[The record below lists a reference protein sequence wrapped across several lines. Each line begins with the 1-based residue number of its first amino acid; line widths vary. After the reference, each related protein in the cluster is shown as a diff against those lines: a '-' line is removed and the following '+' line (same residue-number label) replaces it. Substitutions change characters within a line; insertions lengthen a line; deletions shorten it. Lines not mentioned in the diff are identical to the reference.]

1 MGKNRWKSWLFL
13 TFACASGLAVVFFAQ
28 IGEVNSLSSSSP
40 SNTAT
45 TVKTN
50 ATTESAAI
58 VRETA
63 RKITVK
69 IISKGETIG
78 SGILISRQD
87 STYTILTNDH
97 VLRSADPPYQIQ
109 TYDDRIYDAT
119 VKLRQTAFNNNDVA
133 VLDIKN
139 VSIDYQIARF
149 CRTIKP
155 KEEVFAA
162 GFPLDYNAVESGK
175 RSVFTFHQGNIFLQ
189 LPKAMEGGYQL
200 GYTNEIEKGMSGGP
214 LLNSDGAVVAVN
226 GMHAEPLWGDPYIYK
241 DGSYPDR
248 SINLSQYSWG
258 IPIVSIFGDRSSA
271 IVH

>member
-1 MGKNRWKSWLFL
+1 M
-13 TFACASGLAVVFFAQ
+13 FACSSGLALVFFARVR
-28 IGEVNSLSSSSP
+28 EVNSLSSDSSSSTTP
-40 SNTAT
+40 IETDVTKDPTA
-45 TVKTN
+45 V
-50 ATTESAAI
+50 

-109 TYDDRIYDAT
+109 TCDDRIYDAT

-133 VLDIKN
+133 ALEIKN
-139 VSIDYQIARF
+139 VSINYQVARF
-149 CRTIKP
+149 NRIVKP

-162 GFPLDYNAVESGK
+162 GFPLNYDSSEPSK

-214 LLNSDGAVVAVN
+214 LLNRDGAVVAIN

-241 DGSYPDR
+241 DGSQPDR
-248 SINLSQYSWG
+248 SLNLSQYSWG
-258 IPIVSIFGDRSSA
+258 IPIVSVFGERSSA
-271 IVH
+271 IVR